1 MITRAELRSF
11 AFAALRRPSR
21 LAKASILGAA
31 VAVWALLLWLSIGHS
46 PVIASHGE
54 SQPESAQPAYADSE
68 YFPGKYKNQATE
80 IPEHI
85 QAF

>member
-1 MITRAELRSF
+1 MNTHTESRNF
-11 AFAALRRPSR
+11 FFAASPRRPLR
-21 LAKASILGAA
+21 LAKAAIVGAI
-31 VAVWALLLWLSIGHS
+31 VAACVLLLWFSVPNS
-46 PVIASHGE
+46 SVTASHAQ
-54 SQPESAQPAYADSE
+54 SQPEPAPPASEFE